1 VATIAPMGTLT
12 LVRHGQASFGA
23 ADYDRLS
30 DLGTRQCRELGRWF
44 RERGLAFEAVLCG
57 TLRRHEQSLAAIAE
71 GHGDLPVALPWP
83 GLNEYDGDALVRAA
97 QPTLPLREDL
107 SSAEAYRAH
116 FRLLRAGLAAWIEGR
131 TVPAGMPAWPVFLA
145 GITAALDHVRQRHQG
160 DVLIVSSGGPIA
172 TAVSQVLGAPPQAMI
187 ELNMR
192 LRNSSLTEFAF
203 TPKRHV
209 LHSFN
214 HLPHLDHPDRRGWV
228 TYA

>member
-1 VATIAPMGTLT
+1 MRQGPCPPAATIAPMGTLT

-57 TLRRHEQSLAAIAE
+57 TLRRHEQS
-71 GHGDLPVALPWP
+71 
-83 GLNEYDGDALVRAA
+83 
-97 QPTLPLREDL
+97 QPTLALREDL
-107 SSAEAYRAH
+107 DSAEAYRAH

-131 TVPAGMPAWPVFLA
+131 AVPAGMPAWPEFLA

-172 TAVSQVLGAPPQAMI
+172 TAPGPPRPARLGHLR
-187 ELNMR
+187 LNR
-192 LRNSSLTEFAF
+192 AAASVGDCIVVVPGHRAF
-203 TPKRHV
+203 KAQG
-209 LHSFN
+209 
-214 HLPHLDHPDRRGWV
+214 RRGGESSFCREQDP
-228 TYA
+228 A